1 MKEISDKLRARFC
14 KDNNLQV
21 GIFKE
26 PYFTERLLL
35 IDKLYPDKYIWRS
48 WESFK
53 KLVQE
58 TYGSEQEYFEDYNRI
73 KDEAIKSIKES
84 NGFNRFNSI
93 DMNQFRCKNMY
104 FSSGNIF
111 HEINDRRIFLSID
124 MIKANFT
131 SLSIF
136 DQEIFKGMPTWEDF
150 IQSFTDYNH
159 IIHSKYI
166 RQVILGNC
174 NPKRHITY
182 EKYLMDRLLTVF
194 LESDTFNQLRV
205 VSFSNDEIIFDITDS
220 YIDTDMIEL
229 IDKMLQTTA
238 DIMSNGTK
246 SYVWRHKM
254 FKLFKIGDVGYV
266 EKDLRSNHIE
276 LKCVNQFVLPF
287 IVRKIL
293 DEPYEESDYIFMHDS
308 KLLSKFIE
316 EPKIELPGELINSGN

>member
-1 MKEISDKLRARFC
+1 MGFLKSHILQ
-14 KDNNLQV
+14 KD
-21 GIFKE
+21 
-26 PYFTERLLL
+26 YFLL
-35 IDKLYPDKYIWRS
+35 INYIPIS
-48 WESFK
+48 IFGDPGESFK
-53 KLVQE
+53 KLVQT

-111 HEINDRRIFLSID
+111 HEINDRRLFLSID

-194 LESDTFNQLRV
+194 LESDIFNQLKV

-229 IDKMLQTTA
+229 IDEILQTTA

-254 FKLFKIGDVGYV
+254 FKLFKIGDVGYA